1 MLDVHEPEHPILGVK
16 DFLVH
21 LFTITVGLLIA
32 LGLENLAEWRHHVHL
47 KHQAEENIRLELQA
61 NQHDLQEVTKAL
73 PGEMKLMLNIQSALQ
88 GLLDKKPIQG
98 SGKLQTGIVQMT
110 PQSAAWNTASATGA
124 LSYMD
129 YAEVQRFSAAYTL
142 QAKLERF
149 QDQAIGPLL
158 GITAAMGTA
167 DPNTM
172 TQPQIENAISQVQL
186 SLAHLSAT
194 AGLARDVN
202 KAYDEALNEEKK

>member
-1 MLDVHEPEHPILGVK
+1 MLDVHEPEHPIFGVR
-16 DFLVH
+16 DFLIH

-47 KHQAEENIRLELQA
+47 KHQAEENIRLELRA

-73 PGEMKLMLNIQSALQ
+73 PGEMKLMVNMQAALQ
-88 GLLDKKPIQG
+88 TRLEGKPLPD
-98 SGKLQTGIVQMT
+98 GKLQTGIVQMT

-124 LSYMD
+124 LSFMD
-129 YAEVQRFSAAYTL
+129 YAEVQRFSSAYTL

-158 GITAAMGTA
+158 GIAAAMGIS
-167 DPNTM
+167 DPNKM
-172 TQPQIENAISQVQL
+172 TPTQIETAMSQVQL

-202 KAYDEALNEEKK
+202 KAYDEALKGE